1 MPQDPP
7 DPPSTSSVEN
17 RLTGGATVN
26 GPMLQAGSVYGGV
39 HVHPAARPTRPTGP
53 ETVDVLVEY
62 FEPGQWLVIPSRAAL
77 DEPPVLLPGQS
88 PGQEDVAEWAR
99 GHGGVDFATTELS
112 VTVTNRSDAH
122 LTLRGLRAELVD
134 RVEPLTGALVS
145 RVPQGVSGVPELEL
159 DLDQECPALWEVD
172 EFTRQ
177 RVGARPFLDRTHVRL
192 APDESQRFIITARIR
207 SSCCTWQLVLDFRG
221 DDGTDFTVRP
231 AHRFRTSG
239 LPVTGLAP
247 VVRWAWFEDP
257 PRFWLDTARL
267 DWCSPGHPD
276 PELPSAPR
284 ELRKLAGRF
293 GPHLTH
299 FLSTG
304 TIGPEQQFRL
314 ARVLPAVRLAVDL
327 VRADRKRRH
336 ADAARLRA
344 ELRRRFPHPIAA
356 QAYVAALLA
365 AGLTRGIPPS
375 RRESLVAYL
384 ADTPAAEVLRPMIA
398 AAARR

>member
-1 MPQDPP
+1 M
-7 DPPSTSSVEN
+7 
-17 RLTGGATVN
+17 
-26 GPMLQAGSVYGGV
+26 
-39 HVHPAARPTRPTGP
+39 
-53 ETVDVLVEY
+53 DVLVEY

-77 DEPPVLLPGQS
+77 DEPPVLLPGQR

-122 LTLRGLRAELVD
+122 LTLRGMWAEVVD
-134 RVEPLTGALVS
+134 RAEPLTGALVS
-145 RVPQGVSGVPELEL
+145 RLPQGVSGVPELEL
-159 DLDQECPALWEVD
+159 DLDQERPELWEVD
-172 EFTRQ
+172 EFTRR

-192 APDESQRFIITARIR
+192 APDESQRFIVTARIR
-207 SSCCTWQLVLDFRG
+207 SSCCTWELVLAFRG
-221 DDGTDFTVRP
+221 DDGTEFAVRP
-231 AHRFRTSG
+231 APGFRTTG

-257 PRFWLDTARL
+257 PRFWRDTARL
-267 DWCSPGHPD
+267 DWCSQGNPD
-276 PELPSAPR
+276 PELPPAPR

-304 TIGPEQQFRL
+304 TTGPEQQLRL
-314 ARVLPAVRLAVDL
+314 ATVLPAVRLAVDL
-327 VRADRKRRH
+327 VKADRKGRH

-344 ELRRRFPHPIAA
+344 ELRRRFPRPVLE

-365 AGLTRGIPPS
+365 AGLTHGIPS
-375 RRESLVAYL
+375 GHREKLVGYL
-384 ADTPAAEVLRPMIA
+384 ASTPAAEVLRPMIA